1 MSAAALVREPLL
13 VFDATVLHHFA
24 LADRLDVLADL
35 VAGERAATTAVVLD
49 EIRANSQR
57 EPALT
62 AALSLGWVD
71 VIALDT
77 ILEVRSFSAWVRR
90 IGAGRRDLGEATVF
104 AAAEIHGGTA
114 VTDDRAAT
122 KVGRA
127 YGLEVHGTIWLL
139 ADRCRSG
146 RLTEV
151 NAGAIVDAL
160 RETQHRLPCT
170 GAEFPSYVRKAGLLP
185 PPNSHIPN
193 PARSHTDAPARA
205 HD

>member
-1 MSAAALVREPLL
+1 MSNAGQDCEPLL
-13 VFDATVLHHFA
+13 VFDTTVLHHFA

-35 VAGERAATTAVVLD
+35 IVGRRAATTAVVLD
-49 EIRANSQR
+49 ELRTSAQR

-62 AALSLGWVD
+62 AALKLAWID

-77 ILEVRSFSAWVRR
+77 ITEIRCFSDWVRR
-90 IGAGRRDLGEATVF
+90 IGADRRDVGEASVF

-114 VTDDRAAT
+114 VTDDRIAT

-151 NAGAIVDAL
+151 NAGAIIDAL

-170 GAEFPSYVRKAGLLP
+170 GAEFPSYARKAGLLQIGRP
-185 PPNSHIPN
+185 PYIPG
-193 PARSHTDAPARA
+193 PTRPPTWV

>member
-1 MSAAALVREPLL
+1 ML

-35 VAGERAATTAVVLD
+35 VAGQRAATTAVVLD
-49 EIRANSQR
+49 EIRANSER
-57 EPALT
+57 EPALR
-62 AALSLGWVD
+62 AALGLGWVD

-104 AAAEIHGGTA
+104 AAAETHGGTA
-114 VTDDRAAT
+114 VTDDRTAT

-151 NAGAIVDAL
+151 NAGAIIDAL
-160 RETQHRLPCT
+160 RETRHRLPCT
-170 GAEFPSYVRKAGLLP
+170 GAEFPAYARKAGLLP
-185 PPNSHIPN
+185 LATAQIPN
-193 PARSHTDAPARA
+193 PTRPSFGAPARA